1 MIYLKNFDLLS
12 EIQEHNLN
20 YEEQRNIFN
29 NYYPIGIFSSKKLL
43 HINFDNIT
51 IFYGGNGSGKTT
63 LLEIIS
69 DKLGSLK
76 KSVRDKGAFFNL
88 YVKEC
93 NYELSFQQPLEIKFI
108 SSDDIFDYL
117 LDIRS
122 INANVNRRKEMLS
135 QEYLTAKFGH
145 NSSSIDDYEK
155 VRTSYES
162 KSMTMSK
169 FVRERLGNNNI
180 IEHSNGESALMFW
193 EREIKENSIYIL
205 DEPENSLS
213 AENQLKLKKFI
224 EDSARFY
231 NCQFI
236 ISTHSPFL
244 LALDSAKI
252 YDLDS
257 FPVTSKKWSQL
268 PNIKIYHAFFK
279 EHDKEF
285 ENNVINKLLNN

>member
-1 MIYLKNFDLLS
+1 MIYLKNFELLNDV
-12 EIQEHNLN
+12 QEHGLT
-20 YEEQRNIFN
+20 YQEQRNIFN

-43 HINFDNIT
+43 SINFENIT

-69 DKLGSLK
+69 DKLGALK
-76 KSVRDKGAFFNL
+76 KSVRDKGSFFNL
-88 YVKEC
+88 YVKGC
-93 NYELSFQQPLEIKFI
+93 KYELFQHPLEIKFI

-162 KSMTMSK
+162 KSVTMSK

-193 EREIKENSIYIL
+193 EKEIKENSIYIL

-213 AENQLKLKKFI
+213 AQNQLKLKKFI

-257 FPVTSKKWSQL
+257 FPVISKKWPQL
-268 PNIKIYHAFFK
+268 PNIKIYHDFFK
-279 EHDKEF
+279 EHDQEFQNKELGD
-285 ENNVINKLLNN
+285 ENDEN